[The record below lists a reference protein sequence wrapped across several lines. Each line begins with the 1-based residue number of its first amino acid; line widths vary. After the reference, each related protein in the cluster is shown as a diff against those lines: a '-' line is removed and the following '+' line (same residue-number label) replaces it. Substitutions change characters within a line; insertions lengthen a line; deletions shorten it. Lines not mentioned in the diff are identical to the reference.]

1 MKKPVPTWD
10 PIIRS
15 RNSHLIHLGDRAN
28 SDDKRLYHGQATR
41 CGRVLND
48 VDFVFS
54 FVTGLEPEMFLD
66 ERWKKFVHF
75 NRRRKHKEPVLCT
88 RCGAPGDFRLAL
100 VQREEYSKRSE
111 AYLDFWRNREK
122 ELYQQFVQQHNRD
135 MKALWEAFAGNGAGV
150 PVELD
155 ETNTYFHLYAVVDG
169 RRYSLATTEDVHEK
183 VNVILEAEKR
193 KSGEENSDG

>member
-1 MKKPVPTWD
+1 MKKPVPTFD

-28 SDDKRLYHGQATR
+28 SSDKRFYFDKHTR

-54 FVTGLEPEMFLD
+54 FVPELEPEMLLD

-75 NRRRKHKEPVLCT
+75 NPRRRHKDPVLCT
-88 RCGAPGDFRLAL
+88 RCGGPGDFRLAL

-111 AYLDFWRNREK
+111 AYLEFWRHREK
-122 ELYQQFVQQHNRD
+122 ELYQQFAHQYNND
-135 MKALWEAFAGNGAGV
+135 MRVLWEAFAGNGSGI

-155 ETNTYFHLYAVVDG
+155 DSGTHFHLYAVVDG
-169 RRYSLATTEDVHEK
+169 RRYSLTSTEDVHEK
-183 VNVILEAEKR
+183 VSVILEAEKR
-193 KSGEENSDG
+193 KFNEENSDG